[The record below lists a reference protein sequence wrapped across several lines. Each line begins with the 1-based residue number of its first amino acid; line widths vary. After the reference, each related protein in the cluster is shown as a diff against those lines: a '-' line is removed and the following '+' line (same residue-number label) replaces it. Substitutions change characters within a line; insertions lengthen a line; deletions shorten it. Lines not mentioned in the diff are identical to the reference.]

1 MDKSAKGHRPSRK
14 SADYISLTWTNIF
27 QCIYININRRLSC
40 DYYILAQI
48 KFFANGFF
56 ISTFFGNFVAII
68 KTFVYIMT
76 VFGVFLSF
84 FVLSFPP
91 QFALNKMIF
100 RIETE
105 GFPFSFGFQCHF
117 IIHFLPPYTA
127 THRFFAFLVFYTK
140 IHGLCT
146 IFAFFFDFQGIL
158 GLFSLYCT
166 LFVFYIKP
174 QIHLSCIM

>member
-1 MDKSAKGHRPSRK
+1 LDKSAKGHRPSRE

-56 ISTFFGNFVAII
+56 ISTFFGNFVVII

-76 VFGVFLSF
+76 VFGVFCRILSCLSTTVCVEQDDISHLKLKVSLF
-84 FVLSFPP
+84 FRFSMSFH
-91 QFALNKMIF
+91 QSLFATLHCHAQIF
-100 RIETE
+100 RI
-105 GFPFSFGFQCHF
+105 SR
-117 IIHFLPPYTA
+117 A
-127 THRFFAFLVFYTK
+127 YTK
-140 IHGLCT
+140 IHDLCT
-146 IFAFFFDFQGIL
+146 IFAFFFDFEGIL

-166 LFVFYIKP
+166 LFVFSIKP
-174 QIHLSCIM
+174 QIHLSCIMR